1 MPYPEEMIAWMRAEL
16 ADNGVAEL
24 KSADAVDSFLAD
36 KTGVAMVVVNS
47 VCGCAA
53 GAARPGILKALEGS
67 VKPDKV
73 GTVFAGNDTEA
84 VQAVRSRMPQ
94 VPPSSPSVY
103 IFKDGQPVSYVPRH
117 VFEGGN
123 PDSVAQRLASEFEK
137 VLAGQQA

>member
-24 KSADAVDSFLAD
+24 KTAEAVDKFLAD

-53 GAARPGILKALEGS
+53 GAARPGILKALQHT

-73 GTVFAGNDTEA
+73 GTVFAGNDTDA
-84 VQAVRSRMPQ
+84 VANVRARMPQ

-123 PDSVAQRLASEFEK
+123 PEAVAKRLVDEFEK
-137 VLAGQQA
+137 VRAKQTV